1 MVSITDA
8 SQPFKNMKPFE
19 IILTLILIVFI
30 VAPVEIPFSI
40 SEWVHSPLGIIIIFG
55 LAVYL
60 FMNASIVVSVI
71 FAVSASEL
79 IRRCYAIA
87 STTAVMTYSSPH
99 ISDNDESVPSKISLI
114 PYDKSLADK
123 SLEEEIVDTKAPI
136 GLNPTVEYIDTSFKP
151 VMASFTSSATML

>member
-1 MVSITDA
+1 MYIHKCLTRFFVFTLYIMVSITDA

-30 VAPVEIPFSI
+30 VAPVEI
-40 SEWVHSPLGIIIIFG
+40 
-55 LAVYL
+55 
-60 FMNASIVVSVI
+60 
-71 FAVSASEL
+71 
-79 IRRCYAIA
+79 RRCYAVA

-99 ISDNDESVPSKISLI
+99 ISNHDESVPSKISLI
-114 PYDKSLADK
+114 PYDNSLADK

>member
-79 IRRCYAIA
+79 IRRCYAVT
-87 STTAVMTYSSPH
+87 STAALMTYSSPH
-99 ISDNDESVPSKISLI
+99 IATESETVPSKISLI
-114 PYDKSLADK
+114 PSDK
-123 SLEEEIVDTKAPI
+123 SLEEEIVDTRAPI

-151 VMASFTSSATML
+151 VMDSFTSSATMLI